1 MTAVTDPIL
10 NTLGLARRGGSLAIG
25 EEPVEEACK
34 SRKANVVFLAADAA
48 ENTARRTERLAG
60 ENNVPLVI
68 LPREKSELGFAL
80 GRSTCAMVA
89 VTEAGLAAS
98 VLRRLAQSDPERYG
112 QTAAE
117 LEEKAQR
124 IQRRKRA
131 KAQEKKQAQPGRR
144 PGAAAVKASKHN

>member
-1 MTAVTDPIL
+1 MTDPIL

-34 SRKANVVFLAADAA
+34 SRKAKVVFLAADAA
-48 ENTARRTERLAG
+48 ENTVRRTERLVV
-60 ENNVPLVI
+60 ENKTPLVI
-68 LPREKSELGFAL
+68 LPRDKGELGFAL
-80 GRSTCAMVA
+80 GRSTCAIAA
-89 VTEAGLAAS
+89 VTDAGLAAS

-112 QTAAE
+112 GIAAL

-124 IQRRKRA
+124 VQRRKRA
-131 KAQEKKQAQPGRR
+131 KAQEKKQAQPGRK